1 MVNKMKFEEYT
12 IDQQKAI
19 ISKGTNIIVS
29 AGAGS
34 GKTQVLT
41 QRVIHFI
48 KNENYKI
55 DEFLI
60 LTFTNL
66 AALEMKNRIR
76 KALTEEGLEDA
87 KYVDSADICTF
98 DSYALGL
105 VKKYHFM
112 LNVSKDIKII
122 DSNIIEVRKRTI
134 LDTIFEK
141 LYKEEDQV
149 FLQMIAEFCFKDDI
163 EIRNLILE
171 IYNKA
176 LLELDTDAYLKNFI
190 KTYFN
195 DNLITHMIKEIFNK
209 LCNERNELIKLIA
222 SLPSIQLS
230 KKDPRP
236 YSVAVKEVLHPYL
249 NACTYNEIIAIPK
262 SLGFNKP
269 RNLTEQDNFLIKQFK
284 DKYEKIYKLAS
295 KLPDDEIAFKES
307 IYCNLE
313 YTKKIIEIIYAL
325 DKKVF
330 DYKNKYQVFEFNDI
344 AKMSLSLVTNNEA
357 IKKEIKNKLKMIMV
371 DEYQDTSSIQE
382 AFINQIASDNVYMVG
397 DVKQSIYRFRNA
409 RCDIFIDK
417 YNKYKNFD
425 GGMAID
431 LKKNFR
437 SRKEVLS
444 DINYIFKTIMTEE
457 CGGASYKKDHL
468 IEYGNTKFDE
478 KDNYL
483 LQNHSD
489 IILYEK
495 NNQDQAFLEA
505 HLIARDIIN
514 KINNNY
520 QVYDSS
526 SPNRIRPC
534 NFSDFCILMDR
545 GSAFETYAKIFS
557 EYKLPLFI
565 ENDENIKES
574 DIVLILSNILKLMK
588 YIKNHD
594 YVSQEF
600 IKSFISISRSF
611 IYNYSD
617 EQIYQ
622 ICNNK
627 SFKEDLIIK
636 QIQEEL
642 YKTSM
647 YPIYTQF
654 ENLLFS
660 LDIYNKCIL
669 YGEVTKN
676 EKYLDTFLDMFK
688 TMSSLDYTLDDFIS
702 YLEYID
708 TYDLKINL
716 SSSGSSIDS
725 IKLMNIHKSK
735 GLEFNIVYF
744 SGLYRNFNQSE
755 YKKSFGM
762 SNKFGIIFPQKDPN
776 KESVIKA
783 LNKDRETKEDL
794 SERIRLFY
802 VALTRTKEKM
812 IFLCDSTLYKYY
824 QEKFNINLLNTF
836 VQNNNLNSIANDQL
850 INQILDG
857 YNNKLITKEVFDMLC
872 LNYEIEYI
880 EDLNLEKNEK
890 QLRCLNDDYQVH
902 YFYNDQEL
910 LRGVYAFLNNKIT
923 KEQLKRYISFFNLEL
938 DCIYIDQLKNTQY
951 AQLNL
956 NKLILGHQENYI
968 SNEKFINT
976 LKANNLCISDYL
988 LYFKL
993 FFDYYPNQLELNTS
1007 INYLGNGNN
1016 DFSAFEKV
1024 IKYLGYDITKKG
1036 LNNLKQLISCS
1047 DEEIIDVLNTNYD
1060 DYFIPN
1066 NYLINHQTN
1075 NFSLIGKDICSRFFK
1090 MYQENQ
1096 IDLEEF
1102 KSLINV
1108 FNYELD
1114 VDFLNLNE
1122 SFKKQTLLGIDRI
1135 ITQKEVSFE
1144 SGNIKNFKDLFASFI
1159 DYPLFNKYIISLELE
1174 EKLTKLISQNI
1185 EFEQLVVKPFEINKN
1200 IVNTFTASKKIN
1212 LDANKKNLEFGT
1224 MIHSLLEIVDFEN
1237 PNYDLISDQFYRNI
1251 IKNFLS
1257 SDLLKDIKKGKVF
1270 KEYEFYDEKNLTRGI
1285 IDLLVVYDNH
1295 VDIIDYKTKN
1305 IDDESYVKQLQIYET
1320 YINQLLGVKVNT
1332 YLYSLLSNNVKK
1344 CN

>member
-1 MVNKMKFEEYT
+1 MVNKMKFEDYT

-134 LDTIFEK
+134 LDTIFER
-141 LYKEEDQV
+141 LYKEEDQA

-176 LLELDTDAYLKNFI
+176 LLELDTDAYLKTFT

-195 DNLITHMIKEIFNK
+195 DNLIKQMIKEMFNK

-222 SLPSIQLS
+222 NLPSIQLS
-230 KKDPRP
+230 KKDSRL
-236 YSVAVKEVLHPYL
+236 YDVAVKEVLHTYL
-249 NACTYNEIIAIPK
+249 NAGTYDEIIAFPK
-262 SLGFNKP
+262 SLGFSKP
-269 RNLTEQDNFLIKQFK
+269 RNLTEQDNSLIKQFK
-284 DKYEKIYKLAS
+284 DKYEKIYKLTS
-295 KLPDDEIAFKES
+295 KLPDDEIAFKDS
-307 IYCNLE
+307 INCNLE
-313 YTKKIIEIIYAL
+313 YTKKIIEIIYEL
-325 DKKVF
+325 DKHVN

-344 AKMSLSLVTNNEA
+344 AKMSLSLVSNNEV
-357 IKKEIKNKLKMIMV
+357 IKNEIKNKLKMIMV

-417 YNKYKNFD
+417 YNKYKNFN
-425 GGMAID
+425 GGIAID

-457 CGGASYKKDHL
+457 CGGASYKKNHL

-574 DIVLILSNILKLMK
+574 DIVLILSNLLKLMK

-594 YVSQEF
+594 YSSQEF

-611 IYNYSD
+611 IFSYSD
-617 EQIYQ
+617 EKIYQ
-622 ICNNK
+622 ICKNK

-654 ENLLFS
+654 ENLIFS
-660 LDIYNKCIL
+660 LDIYNKCII

-688 TMSSLDYTLDDFIS
+688 TMSSLDYALDDFIL

-755 YKKSFGM
+755 YKKSFGI
-762 SNKFGIIFPQKDPN
+762 SNKFGIIFPQKNLN
-776 KESVIKA
+776 KESVVKI
-783 LNKDRETKEDL
+783 LNKDKETKEDL

-812 IFLCDSTLYKYY
+812 IFLCDSALYKYY
-824 QEKFNINLLNTF
+824 QEEFNIKLLNTF
-836 VQNNNLNSIANDQL
+836 VQNNNLNFISKEQL
-850 INQILDG
+850 INQILDS
-857 YNNKLITKEVFDMLC
+857 YNNKLITKEVLNMLC
-872 LNYEIEYI
+872 QNYEIEYV
-880 EDLNLEKNEK
+880 EDLNSERNEK
-890 QLRCLNDDYQVH
+890 QLRYLSSDHQVY

-910 LRGVYAFLNNKIT
+910 SRGIYAFLNNKIT
-923 KEQLKRYISFFNLEL
+923 KEQLKIYISFFDLEL
-938 DCIYIDQLKNTQY
+938 DWIYIDLIKNSPY
-951 AQLNL
+951 DNLNL
-956 NKLILGHQENYI
+956 NKLMLNHQQNYI
-968 SNEKFINT
+968 SKESFINT
-976 LKANNLCISDYL
+976 IKANKLCVKDYS
-988 LYFKL
+988 LYFNL
-993 FFDYYPNQLELNTS
+993 FFDYYPNQLEINTA

-1024 IKYLGYDITKKG
+1024 IKYLGYDLTKKG
-1036 LNNLKQLISCS
+1036 LTNLKELISGS
-1047 DEEIIDVLNTNYD
+1047 DEEIIDVLNTNFD

-1066 NYLINHQTN
+1066 DYLINHQTVSS
-1075 NFSLIGKDICSRFFK
+1075 SLMGKDICYKFFK
-1090 MYQENQ
+1090 MYQENK
-1096 IDLEEF
+1096 IALEEF

-1122 SFKKQTLLGIDRI
+1122 SLKKQTTSRIDRI
-1135 ITQKEVSFE
+1135 ITLKDVNFEVE
-1144 SGNIKNFKDLFASFI
+1144 NIKNFKDLFTCFI

-1174 EKLTKLISQNI
+1174 EKLTKYLSQNT
-1185 EFEQLVVKPFEINKN
+1185 EFEQLIVKPFEINKN
-1200 IVNTFTASKKIN
+1200 IINTFTASKKIN
-1212 LDANKKNLEFGT
+1212 LDANKRNLEFGT
-1224 MIHSLLEIVDFEN
+1224 LIHSLLEIVDFKN
-1237 PNYDLISDQFYRNI
+1237 PNYEFIQDQYYIDI

-1257 SDLLKDIKKGKVF
+1257 SDLMKNIQKGKVF
-1270 KEYEFYDEKNLTRGI
+1270 KEYEFYDENNLTRGI
-1285 IDLLVVYDNH
+1285 IDLMIVYDDH

-1305 IDDESYVKQLQIYET
+1305 IDDDSYIKQLKVYET
-1320 YINQLLGVKVNT
+1320 YLNQFLGLKVNT
-1332 YLYSLLSNNVKK
+1332 YLYSLITNQIKK